1 MTSPDC
7 YALYAVRYAHNPH
20 RRQSHNFIFNDPHD
34 GPMPM
39 DYFIWVAVGDKRTVV
54 VDMGFTEETAE
65 KRNHDF
71 FRCPSD
77 GLRLVG
83 VDPGTVDDVIITHMH
98 WDHVGNFDKFPNA
111 QFHIQDAEQR
121 YITSRD
127 THWKGFK
134 GGVMVDD
141 VCTLIRNVYR
151 ERVTFHDGSGT
162 LAPGI
167 SVHHVGGHTKGHQIA
182 RIFTKRG
189 WVVVASDAAHYY
201 ANMENRSPFPA
212 VYNVGD
218 NILSFDKAVELA
230 ESPDHVVPGHDPLVM
245 GRYPAVSNDLDGIA
259 VHLDVAPT
267 A

>member
-1 MTSPDC
+1 M
-7 YALYAVRYAHNPH
+7 
-20 RRQSHNFIFNDPHD
+20 
-34 GPMPM
+34 
-39 DYFIWVAVGDKRTVV
+39 
-54 VDMGFTEETAE
+54 
-65 KRNHDF
+65 
-71 FRCPSD
+71 
-77 GLRLVG
+77 
-83 VDPGTVDDVIITHMH
+83 
-98 WDHVGNFDKFPNA
+98 
-111 QFHIQDAEQR
+111 
-121 YITSRD
+121 
-127 THWKGFK
+127 
-134 GGVMVDD
+134 
-141 VCTLIRNVYR
+141 YR

-201 ANMENRSPFPA
+201 ANMEKRSPFPA

-245 GRYPAVSNDLDGIA
+245 ERYPAVSNDLDGIA